1 MTEPKKRVFIAI
13 NLPDEVKENLIQYI
27 AKIKKINF
35 SHNLKYVKP
44 QGLHLTLHF
53 LGYLTDEQIEQ
64 VKTAISQVIE
74 NKQSFSLT
82 INQLN
87 GFPNLSRARVVFID
101 CFGDIDKAIE
111 IQKELGQNL
120 QNLNLEIDKRAW
132 KAHLT
137 ICRIKNNEQFK
148 IPDFDTP
155 KLKFKVSSI
164 DLMKSKLTPSGAEYS
179 VLESFA
185 LKS

>member
-82 INQLN
+82 INQLKRLSPGDADYSQGIKEWTGTQVKQFTGDLN
-87 GFPNLSRARVVFID
+87 GNW
-101 CFGDIDKAIE
+101 
-111 IQKELGQNL
+111 Q
-120 QNLNLEIDKRAW
+120 
-132 KAHLT
+132 
-137 ICRIKNNEQFK
+137 
-148 IPDFDTP
+148 
-155 KLKFKVSSI
+155 
-164 DLMKSKLTPSGAEYS
+164 
-179 VLESFA
+179 
-185 LKS
+185 